1 MGVLGVG
8 SGSSQYSVCTL
19 LYMNRAMACP
29 QGGLG
34 WQNNDAVQL
43 VARSHT
49 HLLVLGSNP
58 TKTHFWALWSAL
70 LRKTLIFHFR
80 APLSS
85 QESRDF
91 HAASGWRERFGNP
104 RFDLQVLSFPSR
116 SKEPATLIGHFGR
129 KREQKSQKVGSGSR
143 TGDLRHQK

>member
-1 MGVLGVG
+1 
-8 SGSSQYSVCTL
+8 
-19 LYMNRAMACP
+19 MNRAMACP

-70 LRKTLIFHFR
+70 LRKTLIFHVR

-85 QESRDF
+85 QGSVVVNAID
-91 HAASGWRERFGNP
+91 AWRERFGAP
-104 RFDLQVLSFPSR
+104 KVSFFVLSFPSR
-116 SKEPATLIGHFGR
+116 SKEPAT
-129 KREQKSQKVGSGSR
+129 
-143 TGDLRHQK
+143 

>member
-1 MGVLGVG
+1 
-8 SGSSQYSVCTL
+8 
-19 LYMNRAMACP
+19 MNRAMACP

-80 APLSS
+80 APVSS
-85 QESRDF
+85 QESRDPPT
-91 HAASGWRERFGNP
+91 ASGWRERFGNP
-104 RFDLQVLSFPSR
+104 RFDFGVFEFSQSLQGACYLNWALWAQKR
-116 SKEPATLIGHFGR
+116 AKKSKSGV
-129 KREQKSQKVGSGSR
+129 RESNRGPQAPKVKCSPLHHWSV
-143 TGDLRHQK
+143 